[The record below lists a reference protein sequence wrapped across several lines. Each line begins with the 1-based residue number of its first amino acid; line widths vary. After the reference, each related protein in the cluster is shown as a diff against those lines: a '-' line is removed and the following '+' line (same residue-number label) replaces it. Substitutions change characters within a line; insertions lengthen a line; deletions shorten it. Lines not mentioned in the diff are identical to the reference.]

1 MASKVQLQYEIAL
14 VMGSQTKDMAGE
26 SVCYEDRPNQWELF
40 YIIKE
45 SAERVRRVNIFID
58 YVSLVAC
65 MKANLWKDKMPKQDD
80 TKVTI
85 YPVL

>member
-14 VMGSQTKDMAGE
+14 VMGSQTKDMSGE

-45 SAERVRRVNIFID
+45 GAERVRRVNIFID

-65 MKANLWKDKMPKQDD
+65 MKANL
-80 TKVTI
+80 
-85 YPVL
+85 